1 MSISDDRL
9 DQAIDDVAAGMIAGE
24 PSAAFT
30 TRVVDRIES
39 LETRR
44 LRWRSLAWIPAATC
58 AAAAAIALILWIKP
72 TPHADARSKR
82 SVETAEGSRH
92 VDAPS
97 EQVATVITVTRTA
110 FAAAAPATA
119 RAGSM
124 RVAVTTT
131 VRAAAP
137 PPLEAFAPPRIDIAP
152 VGVAPLAVV
161 GVALPESI
169 APETLEPVAPVAV
182 TPLSSDDA
190 QRRFE

>member
-1 MSISDDRL
+1 MSNSDQRL

-30 TRVVDRIES
+30 ARVVDRIES
-39 LETRR
+39 LETRP
-44 LRWRSLAWIPAATC
+44 LRWRSLAAATC

-72 TPHADARSKR
+72 TPHADVRSKQ
-82 SVETAEGSRH
+82 SVKIAQGARH
-92 VDAPS
+92 VDAQS
-97 EQVATVITVTRTA
+97 QQVATPIPVPRTA
-110 FAAAAPATA
+110 FAAPATA

-124 RVAVTTT
+124 RAAVTTT
-131 VRAAAP
+131 VPAAAP
-137 PPLEAFAPPRIDIAP
+137 LPLEAFAPPRIDIAP

-169 APETLEPVAPVAV
+169 APEALEPVAPVAV